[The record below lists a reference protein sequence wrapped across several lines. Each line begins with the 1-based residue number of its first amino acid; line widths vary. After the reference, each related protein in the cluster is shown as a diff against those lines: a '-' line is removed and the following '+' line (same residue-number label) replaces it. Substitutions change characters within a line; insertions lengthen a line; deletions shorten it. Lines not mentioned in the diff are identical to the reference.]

1 MCFND
6 DFYNF
11 AISIGC
17 DTISLLRKYCCIVVE
32 KIIPLRNFLN
42 KVHREF
48 DFYRKHCIMNEGET
62 LKFTASMNW
71 RCRCGRYTIFKET
84 NCTESVRI

>member
-11 AISIGC
+11 VISIGC
-17 DTISLLRKYCCIVVE
+17 DTIFLLRKHYCIVVE
-32 KIIPLRNFLN
+32 KIIPLRNFLSG
-42 KVHREF
+42 VHRGI

-62 LKFTASMNW
+62 LNLVEGMFNDSIRNEA
-71 RCRCGRYTIFKET
+71 I
-84 NCTESVRI
+84 

>member
-1 MCFND
+1 MYFND

-17 DTISLLRKYCCIVVE
+17 DTVFLLRKYYCIVAE
-32 KIIPLRNFLN
+32 KIIPLRNFPSG
-42 KVHREF
+42 VHREF

-62 LKFTASMNW
+62 LNLM
-71 RCRCGRYTIFKET
+71 ET
-84 NCTESVRI
+84 SYEKSSLN